1 MSDTTTTPKKR
12 GRPKGPRPALTSA
25 ERMRQARERVRE
37 ALFDPHGDI
46 TALPDQLL
54 LEAVA
59 LAYRKDMPGALFFG
73 VRALFER
80 LNANGTSDHAYQL
93 RVELV
98 PKGDTVT
105 NTYSVTVAEKESE
118 DTHTVADIEP
128 IESDTVTTA
137 RPLKPKDYPDSLK
150 AKAVA
155 MHRSGESRKRIAAML
170 IEQFGK
176 APDVSNWSK
185 TMKRWENSDGT
196 ALVSEVEALEQD
208 G

>member
-118 DTHTVADIEP
+118 DTHTVTDTPALSLEP
-128 IESDTVTTA
+128 CPPARSDA
-137 RPLKPKDYPDSLK
+137 ELIAILK
-150 AKAVA
+150 ANGWTQA
-155 MHRSGESRKRIAAML
+155 RIAQE
-170 IEQFGK
+170 IERDPGR
-176 APDVSNWSK
+176 VSRAIK
-185 TMKRWENSDGT
+185 HGEKLDDEAHGRLV
-196 ALVSEVEALEQD
+196 ALVAEIERMTPA
-208 G
+208 